1 MYNCDFTENSSGGVA
16 LLDEEHSPEI
26 REDKVLAIRHL
37 IDEGRFG
44 IAERVDEV
52 VETLLALYGG

>member
-16 LLDEEHSPEI
+16 LLVEEQPEI
-26 REDKVLAIRHL
+26 REDKVLAIRQL
-37 IDEGRFG
+37 LDEGRYSLT
-44 IAERVDEV
+44 ERLDEV